1 MKIKK
6 FNESIST
13 FTYETFDFFDL
24 IVEKLKKNKGYTIFS
39 IEKEEDFCKVFNFET
54 KEEFDKEFTITKHP
68 IYPGNIIA
76 PNNVIESEIGLSD
89 TCIINGQEFILNI
102 NELYLMVDGKII

>member
-54 KEEFDKEFTITKHP
+54 KEEFVNKAIRIHGSLYNYDNIDYINNQTK
-68 IYPGNIIA
+68 INIKCNKHEVFRA
-76 PNNVIESEIGLSD
+76 VH
-89 TCIINGQEFILNI
+89 ILPSVMGVVTN
-102 NELYLMVDGKII
+102 LF